1 MARSFRTSEDMKI
14 PSVRVGRICYM
25 NVAPVYYGL
34 NNGGKPPWMEMVGA
48 PPATLNAM
56 LAAGE
61 LDVSPVS
68 SAAYARHPEDWLLL
82 PDLSISC
89 FGEVMSV
96 LLVSRRPLEDLSGKR
111 VILTRESATA
121 AALTRYLLSS
131 TGIAPRY
138 ETGRIRCVRDLGPD
152 ADAALVIGDAALKE
166 RWRDGFDHVWDLGE
180 MWRARTGL
188 PFVFA
193 LWAVRKSFAEARPE
207 RVRAVLEEFRR
218 SRREGE
224 RSMRDI
230 LPEASARLGIQPDAC
245 RRYYESL
252 HYSLDSL
259 QIRGLERFFA
269 GLRREGL
276 LPKPVTL
283 SFFEDRFLDE
293 GFLEDGSRY
302 YAEGHAA

>member
-1 MARSFRTSEDMKI
+1 MAHSFRTNSSMTN
-14 PSVRVGRICYM
+14 PPPVRVGRISYM

-34 NNGGKPPWMEMVGA
+34 NNGHKPPWMEMVSA
-48 PPATLNAM
+48 PPSTLNAM

-68 SAAYARHPEDWLLL
+68 SAAYARHQNDWFLL

-96 LLVSRRPLEDLSGKR
+96 LLVSRRPLGDLSGKR

-131 TGIAPRY
+131 SGITPRY
-138 ETGRIRCVRDLGPD
+138 ETGRIRCVQDLPAD

-166 RWRDGFDHVWDLGE
+166 KWRFRFDHVRDLGSL
-180 MWRARTGL
+180 WRERTGL

-193 LWAVRKSFAEARPE
+193 LWAVRRSYAEDRPE
-207 RVRAVLEEFRR
+207 WVRAVVDQFRR
-218 SRREGE
+218 SRCEGE
-224 RSMRDI
+224 RNIQEIRC
-230 LPEASARLGIQPDAC
+230 EASTRLGIGTETC
-245 RRYYESL
+245 RCYYDRL
-252 HYSLDSL
+252 HYSLDGL
-259 QIRGLERFFA
+259 QVRGLERFFA
-269 GLRREGL
+269 GLHRERL
-276 LPKPVTL
+276 IPEPVSL
-283 SFFEDRFLDE
+283 SFFQDDRRL
-293 GFLEDGSRY
+293 

>member
-1 MARSFRTSEDMKI
+1 MAPSVRTKSCRMNQ
-14 PSVRVGRICYM
+14 PPVRVGRISYM

-34 NNGGKPPWMEMVGA
+34 NNGHKPPWMEMVCA
-48 PPATLNAM
+48 PPSTLNAM

-68 SAAYARHPEDWLLL
+68 SAAYARHQNDWLLL
-82 PDLSISC
+82 PDLPISC

-96 LLVSRRPLEDLSGKR
+96 LLVSRRPLADLSGKR

-131 TGIAPRY
+131 IGITPRY
-138 ETGRIRCVRDLGPD
+138 ETGRIRCLQDLPAD
-152 ADAALVIGDAALKE
+152 ADAALVIGDAALKGK
-166 RWRDGFDHVWDLGE
+166 WRACFDHVRDLGSWWQE
-180 MWRARTGL
+180 WTGL

-193 LWAVRKSFAEARPE
+193 LWAVRRSYAETRPE
-207 RVRAVLEEFRR
+207 WVRAVVDQFRR
-218 SRREGE
+218 SRCEGARNIQE
-224 RSMRDI
+224 IRCD
-230 LPEASARLGIQPDAC
+230 ASARLGIQTEIC
-245 RRYYESL
+245 RRYYDRL
-252 HYSLDSL
+252 HYSLNGL

-276 LPKPVTL
+276 IPEPVTL
-283 SFFEDRFLDE
+283 SFFQDDRPL
-293 GFLEDGSRY
+293 